1 MFRQTIQRLS
11 LSDRLGRINTTF
23 NKTTLKTI
31 NTTFKRSYTLK
42 QLTNVGQLSQLKNP
56 NSVYYEIF
64 INQFTYRI
72 RMLDSSIK
80 SPLIEIRLNEN
91 KKILDQYV
99 KFHTLFFNLP
109 QEFKQNNLNIIKELN
124 EYVNS
129 KKKEIEIIEKTV
141 NEMNTC
147 KQVNH
152 DLDYLMEEDHE
163 F

>member
-1 MFRQTIQRLS
+1 MFRQTL
-11 LSDRLGRINTTF
+11 NP
-23 NKTTLKTI
+23 LKTI
-31 NTTFKRSYTLK
+31 NTTTLGRITTTTFKRSYTLK

-80 SPLIEIRLNEN
+80 SPMIETRLNEN

-109 QEFKQNNLNIIKELN
+109 QEFKQNNLIIIKELN
-124 EYVNS
+124 EYVDS
-129 KKKEIEIIEKTV
+129 KKKEIEIIEKAV
-141 NEMNTC
+141 EEMNTR

-152 DLDYLMEEDHE
+152 DLDYLIEEDHE